1 MRSWSMLLAVATVFS
16 ITLLTA
22 NVLPAQDTTEKT
34 KRSRKKKE
42 KQAEASPTATPT
54 PAPAAAPT
62 PTPAAAPAAKSTKRT
77 PADSAGVSD
86 ADIARAQS
94 SGMVWVNTDS
104 GVYHKSGRYFGKTKQ
119 GKFMSE
125 ADAKRAN
132 YREAKQEV
140 GTKKK

>member
-1 MRSWSMLLAVATVFS
+1 MRQWSRLFALATVFS
-16 ITLLTA
+16 VTLLTT
-22 NVLPAQDTTEKT
+22 NVLPAQDKTETTSK
-34 KRSRKKKE
+34 KKKKKE
-42 KQAEASPTATPT
+42 AESSAT
-54 PAPAAAPT
+54 PAPAAAP
-62 PTPAAAPAAKSTKRT
+62 APAAKSTKGT
-77 PADSAGVSD
+77 PTNSGGVSD

-94 SGMVWVNTDS
+94 SGMVWVNTES

-125 ADAKRAN
+125 ADAKKAN

>member
-1 MRSWSMLLAVATVFS
+1 MRRWYRIFALVTIFS
-16 ITLLTA
+16 FTLLTT

-34 KRSRKKKE
+34 KRSKKKKE
-42 KQAEASPTATPT
+42 AESSATPAST
-54 PAPAAAPT
+54 PAPA
-62 PTPAAAPAAKSTKRT
+62 PTPAAAAKSTKGS
-77 PADSAGVSD
+77 PANSAGVSD

-104 GVYHKSGRYFGKTKQ
+104 KVYHKSGRYYGKTKQ

-125 ADAKRAN
+125 ADAKKAN

-140 GTKKK
+140 GMKKK

>member
-1 MRSWSMLLAVATVFS
+1 V
-16 ITLLTA
+16 

-34 KRSRKKKE
+34 KRSKKKKE
-42 KQAEASPTATPT
+42 KQAEASPAATATATPA

-62 PTPAAAPAAKSTKRT
+62 PAPAPASTAKSTKRT

-125 ADAKRAN
+125 ADAKKAN

-140 GTKKK
+140 GTKKN

>member
-1 MRSWSMLLAVATVFS
+1 MRQWSRLFALATIFS
-16 ITLLTA
+16 VTLLTT
-22 NVLPAQDTTEKT
+22 NVLPAQDKTETTSK
-34 KRSRKKKE
+34 KKKKKE
-42 KQAEASPTATPT
+42 AESSATPT
-54 PAPAAAPT
+54 PAPAAAP
-62 PTPAAAPAAKSTKRT
+62 APAAKSTKGT
-77 PADSAGVSD
+77 PTNSSGVSD

-94 SGMVWVNTDS
+94 SGMVWVNTES

-125 ADAKRAN
+125 ADAKKAN

>member
-1 MRSWSMLLAVATVFS
+1 MRRWSRLFALATVFS
-16 ITLLTA
+16 VTLLTT
-22 NVLPAQDTTEKT
+22 NVLPAQDKTETTSK
-34 KRSRKKKE
+34 KKKKKE
-42 KQAEASPTATPT
+42 AESSAT
-54 PAPAAAPT
+54 PAPAAAP
-62 PTPAAAPAAKSTKRT
+62 APAAKSTKGT
-77 PADSAGVSD
+77 PTNSGGVSD

-94 SGMVWVNTDS
+94 SGMVWVNTES

-125 ADAKRAN
+125 ADAKKAN

>member
-1 MRSWSMLLAVATVFS
+1 MRQWFRLFGLATIFS
-16 ITLLTA
+16 VTLLTT
-22 NVLPAQDTTEKT
+22 NVLPAQDKTDTTSK
-34 KRSRKKKE
+34 KKKKKE
-42 KQAEASPTATPT
+42 ADASA
-54 PAPAAAPT
+54 
-62 PTPAAAPAAKSTKRT
+62 TPAAAPAAAAKSTKGT
-77 PADSAGVSD
+77 PTNSGGVSD

-94 SGMVWVNTDS
+94 SGMVWVNTES

-125 ADAKRAN
+125 ADAKKAN